1 MLAAVLVGSLWGG
14 FVNAA
19 DLILTSPP
27 RETPEEGIKVYGPLA
42 KYLTQMLGTQ
52 VTYQHPGNWLEYQ
65 RNMRNDAY
73 DIVFDG
79 PHFVSWR
86 MENIGHEVLVKL
98 PGTLEF
104 FIVAKADDNEV
115 QKLDDLVG
123 QPICGIPPPNLAT
136 MTVISQYPNPVRQP
150 VIKGVPGG
158 MGGVWSAFK
167 AGECKAAVL
176 RTTFYAKKL
185 KDEDRALTKILVKS
199 APLPNQAISVS
210 KRLPVDV
217 RNKIIQAL
225 TKGDGMQAAQPIVS
239 RFGGKKAKSFIVA
252 NKPEYEGHNNLLEG
266 VIFGW

>member
-1 MLAAVLVGSLWGG
+1 MWAG
-14 FVNAA
+14 FAHAA
-19 DLILTSPP
+19 DLILTAPP
-27 RETPEEGIKVYGPLA
+27 RESAEQGQKDYGPLA
-42 KYLTQMLGTQ
+42 DYLTQMLGTK

-65 RNMRNDAY
+65 RSMRNDTY

-104 FIVAKADDNEV
+104 FIVARADDNEV

-123 QPICGIPPPNLAT
+123 QRICGIPPPNLAT
-136 MTVISQYPNPVRQP
+136 MTVISQYPNPVQQP

-158 MGGVWSAFK
+158 MGGVWKAFK
-167 AGECKAAVL
+167 AGECKGAVL
-176 RTTFYAKKL
+176 RTTFFNKKL

-199 APLPNQAISVS
+199 APLPNPAISVS

-217 RNKIIQAL
+217 RNNIIHAL

-239 RFGGKKAKSFIVA
+239 RFGGKKAKSFIA
-252 NKPEYEGHNNLLEG
+252 AKRPEYEGHNYLLEG